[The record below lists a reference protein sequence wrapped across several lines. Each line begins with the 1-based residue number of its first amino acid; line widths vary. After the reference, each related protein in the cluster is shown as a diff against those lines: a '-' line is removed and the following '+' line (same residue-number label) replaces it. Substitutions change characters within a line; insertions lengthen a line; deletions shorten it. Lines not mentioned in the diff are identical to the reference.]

1 MSSEKVIYHLLSN
14 NAPLASL
21 VSTRIFGGI
30 IPQEA
35 ALPAL
40 AYNHVSTVEN
50 STIDA
55 NSPYGLVTSRVQ
67 VTVVSKDYPQLK
79 NIVSLVRKACN
90 YQRGSINGVIVN
102 SIVRDVVGPDFID
115 DAASLF
121 TQSIDFKI
129 TYHEQN

>member
-14 NAPLASL
+14 NAPLALL

-30 IPQEA
+30 IPQET

-50 STIDA
+50 ATIDA

-79 NIVSLVRKACN
+79 SLIALVRKACN
-90 YQRGSINGVIVN
+90 YQRGTINGVIVN

-115 DAASLF
+115 DASSLF
-121 TQSIDFKI
+121 MQSIDFKI